1 MTTSEVKPLIA
12 VNVGNTSLGIG
23 VFDRCDPSPV
33 PTPQVDLTFDSS
45 HWDPHVLSSALPRA
59 AAVWCVASVFRPA
72 QERLRRWV
80 REHRPED
87 AYHLLSYRDYPLRN
101 TVERPESLGADRWAG
116 AVAANALRH
125 PNHGAIVVD
134 AGTAITVNAISAQ
147 GVFLGGAIFPGR
159 QMSASALS
167 AHTDLLPLVEIDGP
181 QLAPPALG
189 TNTEKA
195 IRSGLYWGT
204 VGAIRQLIHE
214 LGHVVPSP
222 RDLFVTGGGMV
233 DLVGTV
239 GSDATFDSDL
249 VLRGIAITSRA
260 VFPATS

>member
-1 MTTSEVKPLIA
+1 MTTTKAKSLIA

-23 VFDRCDPSPV
+23 VFDRRDASPV
-33 PTPQVDLTFDSS
+33 PTPQVDLTFDSRQ
-45 HWDPHVLSSALPRA
+45 WDPEMLLSALPRGP
-59 AAVWCVASVFRPA
+59 AVWCVASVFRPA
-72 QERLRRWV
+72 QERLSRWV
-80 REHRPED
+80 RDHRPED
-87 AYHLLSYRDYPLRN
+87 AYRQLSYGDYPLHHK
-101 TVERPESLGADRWAG
+101 VERPESVGADRWAG

-125 PNHGAIVVD
+125 PDHGAIVVD

-159 QMSASALS
+159 QMSASALN
-167 AHTDLLPLVEIDGP
+167 AHTDLLPLIAINGP
-181 QLAPPALG
+181 QAVPPALG
-189 TNTEKA
+189 RNTESA
-195 IRSGLYWGT
+195 INSGLYWGT

-239 GSDATFDSDL
+239 GNDATLVSDL
-249 VLRGIAITSRA
+249 VLRGIAITGRA
-260 VFPATS
+260 VLSATS